1 MTHDHQ
7 GAMVRQVAM
16 RRDKRDRS
24 KWRLAEDVAL
34 GGLHAE
40 TAVIRFGDG
49 TSEPLAGSL
58 FASTA
63 PIDTLLLYR
72 SYQALP
78 GEAAPKRPRALVRLR
93 KPWDSGAV
101 GKPRGEGSRRQAVPC
116 EARVR
121 DRSLPNPRASHG
133 AGVVAVARDK
143 PV

>member
-7 GAMVRQVAM
+7 SAMVRQVAM

-63 PIDTLLLYR
+63 PINTLFLY
-72 SYQALP
+72 
-78 GEAAPKRPRALVRLR
+78 
-93 KPWDSGAV
+93 AV